1 MRAKFLV
8 PSIARSALSSPV
20 WSETSRPVIPGS
32 TDSWNVRIASSTP
45 PSGSAL
51 GSWVPVLAPL
61 GAAAR
66 PVTLPAR
73 ISTSTVGF
81 PRLSRTFRIDAP
93 STDGIREPPDVQRR
107 APGRE
112 FSECDGEWVRFS
124 VERGNRGG
132 SHRDLQGA
140 RPDDPGPLETSVG
153 QRGALRG
160 DQSADR

>member
-20 WSETSRPVIPGS
+20 WSETSRPLIPGS

-61 GAAAR
+61 GAATR
-66 PVTLPAR
+66 PTAFPAR

-81 PRLSRTFRIDAP
+81 PRLSRIFRIDAP
-93 STDGIREPPDVQRR
+93 SIEGIREPPDVQRR
-107 APGRE
+107 APGGE
-112 FSECDGEWVRFS
+112 FSKRDVKWVRLL
-124 VERGNRGG
+124 VQCGDGRR
-132 SHRDLQGA
+132 SHGDLQGA
-140 RPDDPGPLETSVG
+140 SPDDAGLLKTAVR
-153 QRGALRG
+153 QRGGLRR
-160 DQSADR
+160 DQRTGR

>member
-66 PVTLPAR
+66 PVTRPAW

-81 PRLSRTFRIDAP
+81 PRLSRIFRIDAR
-93 STDGIREPPDVQRR
+93 SIEGIREPPDVQRR
-107 APGRE
+107 APGGE
-112 FSECDGEWVRFS
+112 FSKRDVKGVHLL
-124 VERGNRGG
+124 VQGG
-132 SHRDLQGA
+132 DRRRSHGDLQGA
-140 RPDDPGPLETSVG
+140 RPDDAGLLKTGVR
-153 QRGALRG
+153 QRGGLRRDQRTG
-160 DQSADR
+160 D